1 MKLQQQIID
10 QLSVCPNSSFAQL
23 AVAFHAEN
31 RYTLSST
38 LDRMYDAGEIAR
50 TLRNGNYVYSV
61 VERIDLASQ
70 PAEALTEIQQ
80 LELQVNRLIQQGY
93 YRRAGTLC
101 LELIKK
107 SKSDPQRE
115 RFAVLRRNCI
125 QSANRPYEKQWYLA
139 GEYVG

>member
-10 QLSVCPNSSFAQL
+10 QLSVFPNSSFAQL
-23 AVAFHAEN
+23 AVAFHTEN

-50 TLRNGNYVYSV
+50 ILRSGNYVYSV

-70 PAEALTEIQQ
+70 PAEALTEIQK

-93 YRRAGTLC
+93 YRRAGTLY

-115 RFAVLRRNCI
+115 RFAALRRNCI